1 MQSSFSETEWT
12 TQKITGNLGF
22 PNPFPKMF
30 PEMFPKMSPK
40 TFPEMCPGFFP
51 KSFPKT
57 LPKMSQKFVFGKIG
71 LQIVLVETI
80 SRATFAQFQVFEHY
94 FRSGRLF
101 KVPKNGFLKKLYVP

>member
-22 PNPFPKMF
+22 PNPFPKML
-30 PEMFPKMSPK
+30 PEMFPKMRLR
-40 TFPEMCPGFFP
+40 FFP

-57 LPKMSQKFVFGKIG
+57 LPKISQKFVFGKIG

-80 SRATFAQFQVFEHY
+80 SRATFAQFHVFELY

-101 KVPKNGFLKKLYVP
+101 QVPKNGFLKKLYVP